1 MPRSKDGQRLAL
13 TVFGRF
19 LVFSPLLIAAGVFLY
34 FQLAD
39 IMASLKL
46 GQLGGGQASF
56 VPVIAIAMFGV
67 IVGTAI
73 YRLLPRKM
81 PWFLPTTK
89 PPWYA

>member
-19 LVFSPLLIAAGVFLY
+19 LVFSPLVIAAGALFY
-34 FQLAD
+34 FQAAD
-39 IMASLKL
+39 VMASLRL
-46 GQLGGGQASF
+46 GQLGGGHASF
-56 VPVIAIAMFGV
+56 VPLILVVLFGGV
-67 IVGTAI
+67 AGTAI
-73 YRLLPRKM
+73 YLVLPRKM